1 MKKTSALILGV
12 VFVLSILAGATST
25 LAVQTSVV
33 PVLTVDDSGQSLTVD
48 SITAYHSDG
57 TVAGKKTDVN
67 SAAFVLE
74 AGTYTMVAK
83 KAGYKDANSDF
94 TITAQSPQTL
104 ATTIL
109 TLQKDPNAGSNGS
122 TGSVTGTGTTSEDL
136 TVDVEIDN
144 DKVGPGDVVTF
155 DLEIENTAEY
165 DAEDVQAT
173 VEIRGIDG
181 GDDIDASSDKF
192 TLNDADSGKEI
203 KTLSLTLKVPFEADE
218 NEYTVVTTIEWKN
231 EDTNEKFVN
240 EIVNEKALEVEK
252 EDADVRISEL
262 TLSQTSAKA
271 EDEIQVDVTLFNVGK
286 EDQDVKL
293 TVKNKDLNVD
303 STSGEF
309 QLDADDKETQHLSF
323 TVPKN
328 AKSGEY
334 TIQATVTFGDESK
347 TEFVMLTV
355 DGEGGVKVLPLST
368 AVTSDFGKIGV
379 ILGLIIAL
387 IVAAFV
393 AKEFVP
399 APIRTEV
406 IRRR

>member
-48 SITAYHSDG
+48 SITVYHSDG
-57 TVAGKKTDVN
+57 TAAGKKTDVN

-83 KAGYKDANSDF
+83 KAGYKDADSDF
-94 TITAQSPQTL
+94 TITAQSPSTL

-109 TLQKDPNAGSNGS
+109 TLQKSTEQTGE
-122 TGSVTGTGTTSEDL
+122 TGSETGTGTTSEDL

-240 EIVNEKALEVEK
+240 EIVDEKALEVEK

-323 TVPKN
+323 VVPKN

-355 DGEGGVKVLPLST
+355 DGKEGGIKVLPLST
-368 AVTSDFGKIGV
+368 TATSDFGKIGV